1 VVQYAE
7 RGSATTRKGEH
18 DPKICVLGAQVTDDY
33 KIMTMLMH
41 QQRETTFEK
50 LNGLQV
56 SKARNAVAAPER
68 QLMRMSLV
76 SIVNELWV
84 SSIDVRILENDH
96 IRVPAINQSV
106 KTVSTAHALTK
117 TAKFST

>member
-1 VVQYAE
+1 
-7 RGSATTRKGEH
+7 
-18 DPKICVLGAQVTDDY
+18 
-33 KIMTMLMH
+33 MTMLMH
-41 QQRETTFEK
+41 QQCETMFEK

-56 SKARNAVAAPER
+56 SKARNAGAAPER

-96 IRVPAINQSV
+96 IRVPAISQSV
-106 KTVSTAHALTK
+106 KAVSTAHALTK
-117 TAKFST
+117 IAKFST